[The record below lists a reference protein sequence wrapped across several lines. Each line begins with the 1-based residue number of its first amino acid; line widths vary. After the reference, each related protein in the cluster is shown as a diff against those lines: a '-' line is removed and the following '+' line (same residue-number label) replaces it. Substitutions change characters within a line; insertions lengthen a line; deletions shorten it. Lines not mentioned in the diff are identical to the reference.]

1 MSDQI
6 IIGREAFSDQKKR
19 MIEEFGLE
27 EEEAKEY
34 FDNVKTHVMLQAQEM
49 DKDWNDETV
58 EAVTNL
64 VFAIQ
69 QQQHQMNHQAK
80 SRFYSRLF
88 TFLTS
93 TLQAALFS
101 FGVWLLLGGNY
112 LTGGLLLCLGAAS
125 VWAASMQE

>member
-6 IIGREAFSDQKKR
+6 IIGREAFSDQKER
-19 MIEEFGLE
+19 MVEEFDVPE
-27 EEEAKEY
+27 KEAQEY
-34 FDNVKTHVMLQAQEM
+34 FDNVKTHVTLQAQEM

-69 QQQHQMNHQAK
+69 QQQAELGSQAK
-80 SRFYSRLF
+80 SRFYNRLF
-88 TFLTS
+88 TFIAS
-93 TLQAALFS
+93 TLQATLFS

-112 LTGGLLLCLGAAS
+112 IAGGLLLSLGIAS
-125 VWAASMQE
+125 VWAASMTE

>member
-19 MIEEFGLE
+19 MVEEFGLE

-69 QQQHQMNHQAK
+69 QQQAEMNHQVK
-80 SRFYSRLF
+80 GRFYNRLF

-93 TLQAALFS
+93 TLQATLFS
-101 FGVWLLLGGNY
+101 FGVWLLVGGNY
-112 LTGGLLLCLGAAS
+112 LTGGLLLSAGIAS
-125 VWAASMQE
+125 VWAASTD